1 MTLSAGRGRA
11 ARRWRRRARS
21 RPRRPAGGSRP
32 GVRRARPPSAWGRK
46 RKRLVLVESLARGVS
61 VVQLVFGLS
70 NPRKSANF
78 PLVKPK
84 IRARIGQ
91 NVCPIRG
98 EFAAGERFHQG
109 HPKRWWDLLDERR
122 VHVRAAPALL
132 HGLLVAGQELRRE
145 VAPARAVVDLLQHLR
160 KTIKTDCVISN

>member
-1 MTLSAGRGRA
+1 MYRDTCFAKYLTCKTKS
-11 ARRWRRRARS
+11 
-21 RPRRPAGGSRP
+21 
-32 GVRRARPPSAWGRK
+32 VRQHI
-46 RKRLVLVESLARGVS
+46 LVLVESLVRGVS

-70 NPRKSANF
+70 NPRQSANF

-109 HPKRWWDLLDERR
+109 QHISDDTSSGAVNLCDWKKQSYCLRYLLY
-122 VHVRAAPALL
+122 L
-132 HGLLVAGQELRRE
+132 HYCNSV
-145 VAPARAVVDLLQHLR
+145 
-160 KTIKTDCVISN
+160 